1 MLILTK
7 IIRNATISDMA
18 DVLNIYTYYAN
29 ETTISFEE
37 FVPEIFYF
45 TKKLP
50 NPGDRNVF
58 LVYEE
63 DGKILG
69 YAYTSLYGDS
79 YGYRHTRE
87 LSIYTDYEAT
97 SKGVGQALLNGM
109 IDQLSEL
116 DIHILISVITA
127 GNEPSFKF
135 HLKNQFEEVGYL
147 KEVGHKFDQFLD
159 VHVLQRKLI

>member
-1 MLILTK
+1 MANK
-7 IIRNATISDMA
+7 IRNATISDMA

-29 ETTISFEE
+29 ETTISFAEV
-37 FVPEIFYF
+37 VPDISYF
-45 TKKLP
+45 RNKLP
-50 NPGDRNVF
+50 NTGDRNVF

-87 LSIYTDYEAT
+87 LSIYTDNEAT
-97 SKGVGQALLNGM
+97 ARGVGQALLEEM
-109 IDQLSEL
+109 ILQLKVL
-116 DIHILISVITA
+116 DIQILISVITA
-127 GNEPSFKF
+127 GNEPSIKF
-135 HLKNQFEEVGYL
+135 HLKHQFEEVGYL

-159 VHVLQRKLI
+159 VHILQRKLK